1 MANESISD
9 ITIKCVSYNHACTT
23 VISLTTLDRQINDSS
38 LTMDYL
44 HIASISIS
52 INHWKFMLDNI
63 PEVFIETTV
72 DDFQWFPD

>member
-38 LTMDYL
+38 MTMDYL
-44 HIASISIS
+44 HIASI
-52 INHWKFMLDNI
+52 
-63 PEVFIETTV
+63 
-72 DDFQWFPD
+72 